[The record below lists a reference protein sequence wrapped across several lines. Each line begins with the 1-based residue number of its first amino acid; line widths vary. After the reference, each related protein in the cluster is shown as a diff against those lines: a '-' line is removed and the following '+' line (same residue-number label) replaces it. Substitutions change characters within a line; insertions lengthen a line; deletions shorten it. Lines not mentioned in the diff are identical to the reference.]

1 MVDHNGRGLRLR
13 LHDLRPVARGRHA
26 RRGTLIFEFRII
38 FPVCK
43 RILNGVLH
51 LGVHRK
57 VDAVSAA
64 LQLAFDRGA
73 VGLGV
78 QQVARCEQVRH
89 HILHCV
95 FHEIKHVIHAG
106 TLGFLLNVNR
116 VRKCGIPLLFR
127 DKSRFVHLI
136 DDHIRAR
143 IGDVH
148 LVLTVFIEALIHV
161 FSRVGP
167 VRRLDHAGD
176 HRAFAD
182 AQLGKIL
189 AEVILCG
196 GLYAIVGTAEINIVQ
211 VSFQHIAF

>member
-1 MVDHNGRGLRLR
+1 M
-13 LHDLRPVARGRHA
+13 
-26 RRGTLIFEFRII
+26 
-38 FPVCK
+38 
-43 RILNGVLH
+43 LH
-51 LGVHRK
+51 LRVHRK
-57 VDAVSAA
+57 EDAVTAA

-116 VRKCGIPLLFR
+116 VHKGGIPLLFR
-127 DKSRFVHLI
+127 DGPRFVHLF

-161 FSRVGP
+161 FARVGP
-167 VRRLDHAGD
+167 VRRLDHSCK
-176 HRAFAD
+176 HRTFAD